1 MKKPIVFFVF
11 IFLLLSCESNT
22 IYKKPNDLIPKDTMV
37 MLLKDLYLATASKGV
52 SNVNMQR
59 KISYTYLVYENYK
72 IDSLRFKTSN
82 VYYISKVSEYK
93 PMIDQVLNLL
103 EKEKVA
109 FEKIKKTKDS
119 ILNDSLK
126 RKKTAAKD
134 KIMRNEKMKFSKDL
148 IKKNRTVKKKSK

>member
-1 MKKPIVFFVF
+1 
-11 IFLLLSCESNT
+11 
-22 IYKKPNDLIPKDTMV
+22 
-37 MLLKDLYLATASKGV
+37 
-52 SNVNMQR
+52 
-59 KISYTYLVYENYK
+59 
-72 IDSLRFKTSN
+72 
-82 VYYISKVSEYK
+82 
-93 PMIDQVLNLL
+93 MIDQVLNLL